1 MKKRRNAISPAKAA
15 SASDGLDAAKAR
27 LAELETKADEGKALI
42 AALIAATKV
51 RALRFCSSSS
61 SFS

>member
-1 MKKRRNAISPAKAA
+1 MSKRKNVISPAKAA

-27 LAELETKADEGKALI
+27 LAELDEEKALI

-51 RALRFCSSSS
+51 RTLRFCSSSS

>member
-15 SASDGLDAAKAR
+15 LASDGLDAAKAR
-27 LAELETKADEGKALI
+27 LAEFETKADEEKALI
-42 AALIAATKV
+42 AALIAVTKV
-51 RALRFCSSSS
+51 RALRFRSSSS

>member
-27 LAELETKADEGKALI
+27 LAELETKADEGKE
-42 AALIAATKV
+42 V
-51 RALRFCSSSS
+51 FFSSNDHGLNIPERII
-61 SFS
+61 